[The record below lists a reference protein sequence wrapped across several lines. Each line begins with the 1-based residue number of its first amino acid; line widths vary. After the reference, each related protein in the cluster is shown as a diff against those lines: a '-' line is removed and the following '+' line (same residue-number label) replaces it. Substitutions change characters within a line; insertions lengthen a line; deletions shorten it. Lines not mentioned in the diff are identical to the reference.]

1 MTIPLISVLMPC
13 HNASAYLK
21 EAVYSVLSQ
30 SWEDLEL
37 IVVDD
42 GSSDG
47 SIGVLQ
53 YFRDRRLTVVE
64 QTKAGAAAARNR
76 AFTESRGQFVMF
88 MDADDWIPPEH
99 LAALLSAASNASS
112 CIGMAQW
119 DRFYSDPGEALFPAR
134 ATYRD
139 APGSEWLI
147 QDWSQGA
154 GMAGPGMFLIPRD
167 LIEQHGGWDE
177 RLSLLDDFEFHARII
192 ARSGGVRFAPEARL
206 YYRSGLTGSL
216 SGRRSRKTA
225 ESACFSLMLGT
236 QHLLDVENSPR
247 AHRACANTMQNFE
260 YGYYPDYPD
269 LRAEI
274 RRRIVELGGA
284 DLEPSGPP
292 GFHKLRRWIGWQAA
306 RRVQLLAE
314 RWGLNQAARSGAR
327 RVITG

>member
-13 HNASAYLK
+13 FNASAYLK
-21 EAVYSVLSQ
+21 GAVWSVLSQ

-76 AFTESRGQFVMF
+76 AFSESRGQFVMF

-99 LAALLSAASNASS
+99 LAALHSAASNASS

-139 APGSEWLI
+139 ALGSEWLI

-167 LIEQHGGWDE
+167 LVEQHGGWDE

-216 SGRRSRKTA
+216 SGRRSRKA
-225 ESACFSLMLGT
+225 GN
-236 QHLLDVENSPR
+236 LLVSR
-247 AHRACANTMQNFE
+247 SC
-260 YGYYPDYPD
+260 
-269 LRAEI
+269 
-274 RRRIVELGGA
+274 
-284 DLEPSGPP
+284 S
-292 GFHKLRRWIGWQAA
+292 
-306 RRVQLLAE
+306 
-314 RWGLNQAARSGAR
+314 ARS
-327 RVITG
+327 TSST